1 MKSLSRIFRK
11 LFSDI
16 ENDFGD
22 EINTKNLK
30 NRVGIISD
38 IDSYI
43 LQFKKKCNE
52 ITENSSNLE
61 HQIMLIEDEAISLID
76 EIKFTINKAME
87 INREEGRI

>member
-1 MKSLSRIFRK
+1 MKSLSKIFTK
-11 LFSDI
+11 LFSI
-16 ENDFGD
+16 SENNFVD

-30 NRVGIISD
+30 NRVGIICD

-52 ITENSSNLE
+52 ITENSNLE